1 MPTQSYP
8 YSDHEHPQYVTL
20 AYLEAFEGR
29 MINRIES
36 HFSEMTVELTA
47 IKGRLDGID
56 KRFDALPTSW
66 MFFVFVFSTMIPL
79 YGILAALL
87 WTTVRH

>member
-8 YSDHEHPQYVTL
+8 YPDHEHPQYVTL

-29 MINRIES
+29 MINRIEQR
-36 HFSEMTVELTA
+36 FNEQAVDLA
-47 IKGRLDGID
+47 VIKEQL
-56 KRFDALPTSW
+56 KALPSRW
-66 MFFVFVFSTMIPL
+66 VQYAFAMGILIPI

-87 WTTVRH
+87 FQVSK